1 MTIPHV
7 SALRRYP
14 VKSLAGH
21 PVEQLT
27 IDRSGPQGDRT
38 WMLVLPDGQGLTARE
53 QPELMLVR
61 PELTATGLTIRAE
74 GRGDLAVTIPTG
86 PTDIPVK
93 VHSTELLASSAGN
106 GADAWFSEVL
116 GTPLRL
122 VYLGDP
128 DIRPVR
134 PDYAEPDDRVS
145 FADGFPLLLTS
156 TESLDALNDLV
167 AAGRFPDEWPLS
179 MTRFRPNVVVSG
191 MPAAW
196 AEDGWRRIRIGDA
209 IFRTPK
215 GCDRCVMT
223 TVDPDTAARGREPLA
238 SLVKHRRWDGKSWFG
253 MNLIPD
259 TPGTQIRLGDQIE
272 ILESVPD
279 PDGPP
284 R

>member
-7 SALRRYP
+7 SALHRYP

-53 QPELMLVR
+53 QPELMLIR
-61 PELTATGLTIRAE
+61 PELTATGLTIRAA
-74 GRGDLAVTIPTG
+74 GRSDLVVKVPTG
-86 PTDIPVK
+86 PTDVPVK
-93 VHSTELLASSAGN
+93 VHSTALSATSAGS
-106 GADAWFSEVL
+106 GPDTWFSELL

-134 PDYAEPDDRVS
+134 VDYAQPGDRVS
-145 FADGFPLLLTS
+145 FADAFPLLLTS
-156 TESLDALNDLV
+156 TESLGAVNNLV
-167 AAGRFPDEWPLS
+167 AAGRFPGEWPIS
-179 MTRFRPNVVVSG
+179 MTRFRPNVVISG
-191 MPAAW
+191 LPAAW
-196 AEDGWRRIRIGDA
+196 VEDGWRRIRIGDA
-209 IFRTPK
+209 VFRTPM
-215 GCDRCVMT
+215 GCSRCVMT

-259 TPGTQIRLGDQIE
+259 TPGVQIRIGDE
-272 ILESVPD
+272 LEVLESEAN